1 MPIVLFVGT
10 VTLAFNYYTP
20 LFTWLGYPFLPLMEL
35 LNIPEALEASAC
47 MLAGFGDNFVPSVIA
62 ASTIENEMTKFIIG
76 SISINQLIYMSQVG
90 ALILG
95 SHIPVKFVD
104 LLLIFIE
111 RTILSLFIVTF
122 IAKFIIF

>member
-1 MPIVLFVGT
+1 
-10 VTLAFNYYTP
+10 
-20 LFTWLGYPFLPLMEL
+20 
-35 LNIPEALEASAC
+35 
-47 MLAGFGDNFVPSVIA
+47 
-62 ASTIENEMTKFIIG
+62 
-76 SISINQLIYMSQVG
+76 
-90 ALILG
+90 LILG